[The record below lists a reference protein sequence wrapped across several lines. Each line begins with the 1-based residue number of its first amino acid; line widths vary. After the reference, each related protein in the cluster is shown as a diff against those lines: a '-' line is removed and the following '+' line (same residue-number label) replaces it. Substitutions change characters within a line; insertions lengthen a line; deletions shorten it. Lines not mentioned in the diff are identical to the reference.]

1 MKFKPILAFV
11 FGIIFTSCASA
22 MPILKEKNNQ
32 VAAVAET
39 EEITIRQIADFLLTK
54 EEHYPISDE
63 FIERYQQKGDGY
75 ISYAKQLGMVVDKK
89 LHEPNQKWHFF
100 ESWLYREIDEGGITW
115 EASAKSRVYSKLY
128 CPELVLWIYE
138 ACGVNPLKVY
148 EAKQVA
154 EFGKVNGDV
163 VSTIAANMRKIV
175 AWEDLEVN
183 ILNFLND
190 TNNVYNVTV
199 EASSGYTIS
208 GLNSEYNYS
217 SNVTFSVNVTDDN
230 KVVDSVKMNGTELT
244 PVNGEYS
251 FTMPASDVVITVI
264 LKDIKPA
271 TGVTLNPTSL
281 DLMVGDKNKL
291 IVATPI
297 PSDTTDAA
305 TWSVIEGEENISI
318 TNSGN
323 EVTVKALKEGV
334 SKVKVSYNENVSS
347 ECIITISKR
356 EIVTE
361 PGSIAKYDIKYD
373 LGGKTRAKELTSVTD
388 IFNTFEL
395 ISDGESIINS
405 VTSATKIYGGGNG
418 GSGENVWYS
427 GNMLKFGTQSVMGDL
442 TLELACEVNRVVITG
457 YTHAT
462 SASIRAGASDSLD
475 WTNGTDSTETIVY
488 SCKDMSV
495 ASKTVIGNQET
506 TSITLDFDY
515 TNSFRIATIKAM
527 PIYITSIEFIVN
539 VD

>member
-154 EFGKVNGDV
+154 ERGKVNGDV

-291 IVATPI
+291 IVAIPI

-323 EVTVKALKEGV
+323 EVTVKALKEGTA
-334 SKVKVSYNENVSS
+334 KVKVTYNENATA
-347 ECIITISKR
+347 ECVINISKR
-356 EIVTE
+356 EIETE